1 MSGVG
6 TFDTRHTVELAR
18 QAEQAGADG
27 VLVVS
32 PYYSRPP
39 QDALEAHFREV
50 ADASGLPL
58 VLYDIPGRTGTRIE
72 PETLIRLAEHPRIVA
87 VKDCSYDFLG
97 TQKVLGRTDL
107 AYYAGCDEHVL
118 ALYAVGAAG
127 YVSTVANVVPAQLR
141 AILDAFEAGDTPVS
155 ARLQQRATPLI
166 ELMMAAGL
174 PCTVTAKALLNSLGL
189 PGVRCVRR
197 CGPPTGMRSTDW
209 WRLTRS
215 SSPDDRGGPES
226 APGTHRSAK
235 TGAQYLVSM
244 SLYVPLSGTTLSLPI
259 VTSTSLGR
267 YVSSR
272 LVVRSQAMS
281 RLSSAQASRWS
292 PRTLVISFP
301 VRGSRIEEYD
311 FPGDPP
317 TSLVRPRAASRRFG
331 DSRASTSARR
341 YFSSGGAAILSPS
354 RP

>member
-1 MSGVG
+1 MTNPAPSAPPPFGRALCAMVTPFTEAGALDLPGAQLLAVRLVSEGCDGLVLSGTTGESPTTSDAEKAALVTAVREAVGDGVPLVSGVG
-6 TFDTRHTVELAR
+6 TSDTRHTVELAR

-107 AYYAGCDEHVL
+107 AYYAGCDEHIL

-127 YVSTVANVVPAQLR
+127 YVSTVANVVPARLR

-174 PCTVTAKALLNSLGL
+174 PGTVTAKALLNSLGL
-189 PGVRCVRR
+189 PGGSVR
-197 CGPPTGMRSTDW
+197 
-209 WRLTRS
+209 
-215 SSPDDRGGPES
+215 
-226 APGTHRSAK
+226 AP
-235 TGAQYLVSM
+235 L
-244 SLYVPLSGTTLSLPI
+244 
-259 VTSTSLGR
+259 
-267 YVSSR
+267 
-272 LVVRSQAMS
+272 
-281 RLSSAQASRWS
+281 
-292 PRTLVISFP
+292 
-301 VRGSRIEEYD
+301 
-311 FPGDPP
+311 
-317 TSLVRPRAASRRFG
+317 RAAGRDAVDG
-331 DSRASTSARR
+331 LV
-341 YFSSGGAAILSPS
+341 AAYEGFVAG
-354 RP
+354 